1 MRRTTWIGII
11 LAAGL
16 CAAAASSSRTAAVNY
31 DSQIKK
37 AQEEKK
43 EYNKRAQ
50 ELQEEMEELE
60 KDKEDAMTYI
70 EKLDKK
76 MSALEGELDKLNGE
90 IADTDKKLKAA
101 QAELSEAEAA
111 EERQYITMKRR
122 IKYMYENGSQDYLE
136 ILLSSGSISE
146 LLNRAEY
153 IEKISAYDKNIF
165 NEYQRTKERV
175 AARRQEI
182 ENHLTELEGMKEE
195 AAAEKRALKELKG
208 KKKKEIQRY
217 NDKLETSQDMADRFA
232 RQVAKA
238 EAEVER
244 LLEAKQ
250 DEIDRQNA
258 QGSGNSGGG
267 NGTLRWP
274 LNVSGRISS
283 GFGPRTS
290 PTAGASSYHRGLDI
304 AVAYGT
310 PIVAAG
316 DGTVATASYSSS
328 EGNYVMISHGNR
340 LYTIYMHC
348 SRLAVSAGD
357 KVSRGQVIA
366 YVGSTGISTG
376 PHLHFGVSKN
386 GSYVNP
392 LSYVSS

>member
-1 MRRTTWIGII
+1 MRKKTWIAMTLVLSICCLLVSGN
-11 LAAGL
+11 
-16 CAAAASSSRTAAVNY
+16 RTAAVNY
-31 DSQIKK
+31 DSKIKK

-43 EYNKRAQ
+43 EYNRRSQ
-50 ELQEEMEELE
+50 ELQKEIEELE
-60 KDKEDAMTYI
+60 KDKSDAMAYI

-76 MSALEGELDKLNGE
+76 VSNLEEELETLNTEISSANKQLE
-90 IADTDKKLKAA
+90 AA
-101 QAELSEAEAA
+101 RAELSEAEDT
-111 EERQYITMKRR
+111 EERQYNTMKRR

-146 LLNRAEY
+146 LLNRTEY

-165 NEYQRTKERV
+165 NEYQQTKERV
-175 AARRQEI
+175 EEKKKEI
-182 ENHLTELEGMKEE
+182 ENRLTELRGMKEE
-195 AAAEKRALKELKG
+195 AAAEKSALKELKG
-208 KKKKEIQRY
+208 NKKEEIQRY
-217 NDKLETSQDMADRFA
+217 NDKLETSQDMAEEFA
-232 RQVAKA
+232 KQVAKA

-267 NGTLRWP
+267 DGTLRWP
-274 LNVSGRISS
+274 LNVEGRISS

-290 PTAGASSYHRGLDI
+290 PTAGASTYHRGIDI

-316 DGTVATASYSSS
+316 DGTVVTASYSSS
-328 EGNYVMISHGNR
+328 EGNYVMISHGDR
-340 LYTIYMHC
+340 LYTVYMHC
-348 SRLAVSAGD
+348 SRLAVSAGTT
-357 KVSRGQVIA
+357 VSRGQVIA

-376 PHLHFGVSKN
+376 AHLHFGVSKN
-386 GSYVNP
+386 GTYVDP
-392 LSYVSS
+392 LSYVSR

>member
-1 MRRTTWIGII
+1 MRKKTWIAMTLVLSICCLLVSGN
-11 LAAGL
+11 
-16 CAAAASSSRTAAVNY
+16 RTAAVNY
-31 DSQIKK
+31 DSKIKK

-43 EYNKRAQ
+43 EYNRRSQ
-50 ELQEEMEELE
+50 ELQKEIEELE
-60 KDKEDAMTYI
+60 KDKSDAMAYI

-76 MSALEGELDKLNGE
+76 VSNLEEELETLNTEISSANKQLE
-90 IADTDKKLKAA
+90 AA
-101 QAELSEAEAA
+101 RAELSEAEDT
-111 EERQYITMKRR
+111 EERQYNTMKRR

-146 LLNRAEY
+146 LLNRTEY

-165 NEYQRTKERV
+165 NEYQQTKERV
-175 AARRQEI
+175 EEKKKEI
-182 ENHLTELEGMKEE
+182 ENRLTELRGMKEE
-195 AAAEKRALKELKG
+195 AAAEKSALKELKG
-208 KKKKEIQRY
+208 NKKEEIQRY
-217 NDKLETSQDMADRFA
+217 NDKLETSQDMAEEFA
-232 RQVAKA
+232 KQVAKA

-267 NGTLRWP
+267 DGTLRWP
-274 LNVSGRISS
+274 LNVEGRISS

-290 PTAGASSYHRGLDI
+290 PTAGASTYHRGIDI

-316 DGTVATASYSSS
+316 DGTVVTASYSSS
-328 EGNYVMISHGNR
+328 EGNYVMISHGDR
-340 LYTIYMHC
+340 LYTVYMHC
-348 SRLAVSAGD
+348 SRLAVGAGTT
-357 KVSRGQVIA
+357 VSRGQVIA

-376 PHLHFGVSKN
+376 AHLHFGVSKN
-386 GSYVNP
+386 GTYVNP
-392 LSYVSS
+392 LSYVSR

>member
-101 QAELSEAEAA
+101 QAELSEAEAT

-195 AAAEKRALKELKG
+195 AATEKRALKELKG